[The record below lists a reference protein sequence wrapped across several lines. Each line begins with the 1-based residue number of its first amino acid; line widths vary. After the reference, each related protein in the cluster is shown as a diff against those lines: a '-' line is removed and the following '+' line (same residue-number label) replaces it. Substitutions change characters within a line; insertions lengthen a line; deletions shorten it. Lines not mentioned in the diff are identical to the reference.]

1 MGVIVKCM
9 VTAVQCSNEPHCITS
24 VQLYL
29 SGMFNNRNKRTQF
42 YRLSGIKL
50 PICEHMETVATPQ
63 KTVKHEK
70 MCLKVL
76 SS

>member
-9 VTAVQCSNEPHCITS
+9 ATAVQGSNEPHCITS

-29 SGMFNNRNKRTQF
+29 SGTFNNINKRKQF

-50 PICEHMETVATPQ
+50 PVCEHTETVATPQ
-63 KTVKHEK
+63 KN
-70 MCLKVL
+70 C
-76 SS
+76 